1 MPGCPVR
8 NASLAVTSHL
18 VPVSYYIHVF
28 FSRLLQNDWDR
39 LYKTLNHFFNHYFVV
54 K

>member
-1 MPGCPVR
+1 MQKMLIDTID
-8 NASLAVTSHL
+8 S
-18 VPVSYYIHVF
+18 
-28 FSRLLQNDWDR
+28 QNLNIWGR